1 MITAPINKI
10 IPFSIVDGKG
20 NRTSIF
26 LQGCNIRCKYCHN
39 PETQN
44 ICGSCG
50 TCVPKCPVSALS
62 FQNEKVV
69 WDMDTCIH
77 CDTCIQV
84 CERNATPKIKEMS
97 VDEVFEKIKNNVPF
111 IRGITVSGGECTLYP
126 QFLTELF
133 TKVKEIGL
141 TCFIDTNGTIE
152 LEQEQALMS
161 VCDGVMLDVK
171 SWEEQC
177 FYNLT
182 GHSNENVKKNL
193 VYLAKEHKIEEL
205 RIVCLEQE
213 VDAKK
218 VLTECAKLL
227 GNEKERL
234 LLKLIKF
241 RNYGVR
247 GEFKEKLSPSDQ
259 YMEELERLAKELG
272 FQKIL
277 LT

>member
-44 ICGSCG
+44 LCGSCG

-69 WDMDTCIH
+69 WDMDKCIH

-84 CERNATPKIKEMS
+84 CERNATPKIQEMS
-97 VDEVFEKIKNNVPF
+97 VDEVFEKIKKNVPF

-182 GHSNENVKKNL
+182 GYSNENVKKNL

-213 VDAKK
+213 VDVKK
-218 VLTECAKLL
+218 VLIECAKLL
-227 GNEKERL
+227 GKEKERL

-241 RNYGVR
+241 RSYGVR
-247 GEFKEKLSPSDQ
+247 GEFKEKSSPINQ
-259 YMEELERLAKELG
+259 YMEELEYLAKELG
-272 FQKIL
+272 FQNIL

>member
-44 ICGSCG
+44 LCGSCG
-50 TCVPKCPVSALS
+50 TCVPKCPVGALS

-177 FYNLT
+177 FYDLT
-182 GHSNENVKKNL
+182 GYSNENVKKNL

-259 YMEELERLAKELG
+259 YMEELECLAKELG
-272 FQKIL
+272 FQNIL

>member
-10 IPFSIVDGKG
+10 IPFSVVDGKG

-44 ICGSCG
+44 LCGSCG

-69 WDMDTCIH
+69 WDMNKCIH

-182 GHSNENVKKNL
+182 GYSNENVKKNL

-227 GNEKERL
+227 GKEKERL

-241 RNYGVR
+241 RNYGVK
-247 GEFKEKLSPSDQ
+247 GEFQEKTSPSDQ

-272 FQKIL
+272 FQNIL

>member
-44 ICGSCG
+44 LCGSCG
-50 TCVPKCPVSALS
+50 TCVPKCPVGALS

-152 LEQEQALMS
+152 LEQALMS

-182 GHSNENVKKNL
+182 GYSNENVKKNL
-193 VYLAKEHKIEEL
+193 VYLAKQHKIEEL

-227 GNEKERL
+227 GSEKERL

-259 YMEELERLAKELG
+259 YMEELECLAKELG
-272 FQKIL
+272 FQNIL

>member
-44 ICGSCG
+44 LCGSCG
-50 TCVPKCPVSALS
+50 TCVPKCPVGALS

-84 CERNATPKIKEMS
+84 CERNATPKIQEMS

-182 GHSNENVKKNL
+182 GYSNENVKKNL

-247 GEFKEKLSPSDQ
+247 GEFKEKTSPSDQ
-259 YMEELERLAKELG
+259 YMEELECLAKELG
-272 FQKIL
+272 FQNIL

>member
-1 MITAPINKI
+1 
-10 IPFSIVDGKG
+10 
-20 NRTSIF
+20 
-26 LQGCNIRCKYCHN
+26 
-39 PETQN
+39 
-44 ICGSCG
+44 
-50 TCVPKCPVSALS
+50 
-62 FQNEKVV
+62 
-69 WDMDTCIH
+69 
-77 CDTCIQV
+77 
-84 CERNATPKIKEMS
+84 MS

-182 GHSNENVKKNL
+182 GYSNENVKKNL

-227 GNEKERL
+227 GSEKERL

-247 GEFKEKLSPSDQ
+247 GEFQEKTSPSDQ
-259 YMEELERLAKELG
+259 YMEELECLAKELG
-272 FQKIL
+272 FQNIL

>member
-44 ICGSCG
+44 LCGSCG

-69 WDMDTCIH
+69 WDMEKCIH

-84 CERNATPKIKEMS
+84 CERNATPKIQEMS

-126 QFLTELF
+126 KFLTELF

-182 GHSNENVKKNL
+182 GYSNENVKKNL

-227 GNEKERL
+227 GKEKERL

-247 GEFKEKLSPSDQ
+247 GEFKEKSSPSDQ
-259 YMEELERLAKELG
+259 YMEELECLAKELG
-272 FQKIL
+272 FQNIL

>member
-44 ICGSCG
+44 LCGSCG
-50 TCVPKCPVSALS
+50 TCIPKCPVSALS

-69 WDMDTCIH
+69 WDMDKCIH

-84 CERNATPKIKEMS
+84 CERNATPKIQEMS

-182 GHSNENVKKNL
+182 GYSNENVKKNL

-227 GNEKERL
+227 GKEKERL

-247 GEFKEKLSPSDQ
+247 GEFKEKSSPSDQ
-259 YMEELERLAKELG
+259 YMEELECLAKELG
-272 FQKIL
+272 FQNIL

>member
-44 ICGSCG
+44 LCGSCG

-69 WDMDTCIH
+69 WDMDKCIH

-84 CERNATPKIKEMS
+84 CERNATPKIQEMS
-97 VDEVFEKIKNNVPF
+97 VDEVFEKIKKNVPF

-133 TKVKEIGL
+133 IKVKEIGL

-182 GHSNENVKKNL
+182 GYSNENVKKNL

-218 VLTECAKLL
+218 VLIECAKLL
-227 GNEKERL
+227 GKEKERL

-241 RNYGVR
+241 RSYGVR
-247 GEFKEKLSPSDQ
+247 GEFKEKSSPINQ
-259 YMEELERLAKELG
+259 YMEELEYLAKELG
-272 FQKIL
+272 FQNIL

>member
-44 ICGSCG
+44 LCGSCG

-69 WDMDTCIH
+69 WDMDKCIH

-84 CERNATPKIKEMS
+84 CERNATPKIQEMS

-182 GHSNENVKKNL
+182 GYSNENVKKNL

-227 GNEKERL
+227 GKEKERL

-259 YMEELERLAKELG
+259 YMEELECLAKELG
-272 FQKIL
+272 FQNIL